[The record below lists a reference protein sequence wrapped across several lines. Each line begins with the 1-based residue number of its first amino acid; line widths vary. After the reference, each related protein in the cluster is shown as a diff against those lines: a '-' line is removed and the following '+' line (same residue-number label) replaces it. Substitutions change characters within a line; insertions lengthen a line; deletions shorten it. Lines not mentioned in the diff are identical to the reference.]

1 MIKRTLYFG
10 NACYLRKKN
19 DQLLIDFPEEEKES
33 VTIPIEDIGIIILD
47 HFQITI
53 THALMTALNENNAV
67 VICCNSSHLPYS
79 LMLPMHGHHAFTE
92 KMESQL
98 ESSLPLRKNMWQ
110 QTVVAKIRNQAY
122 LLSAIGE
129 DPKRLIRMAEKVKS
143 GDPENLEGQ
152 AAAYYWDRIFITT
165 EKFIRN
171 RFGTPPNNLLNYG
184 YAVLRAV
191 IARNLLASGLFLALG
206 IHHHNKYNPYCLA
219 DDIMEPYRP
228 FVDALILEIIK
239 EFEDIDEITTDIKKR
254 LLSIPVTD
262 ILIDKVR
269 SPLMVGAQRTT
280 ASVAAC
286 FEGKMRKIIYPEF
299 PSLEL

>member
-19 DQLLIDFPEEEKES
+19 DQLLIDFSEEEKES
-33 VTIPIEDIGIIILD
+33 ITIPIEDIGIIILD

-53 THALMTALNENNAV
+53 THALMMALSENNTAI
-67 VICCNSSHLPYS
+67 ICCNNSHLPYS
-79 LMLPMHGHHAFTE
+79 LLLPMHGHHAFTE
-92 KMESQL
+92 KMESQI

-110 QTVVAKIRNQAY
+110 QTVVAKIRNQAF
-122 LLSAIGE
+122 LLNSIGE
-129 DPKRLIRMAEKVKS
+129 DPRRLMRMAEKVKS
-143 GDPENLEGQ
+143 GDPENMEGQ
-152 AAAYYWDRIFITT
+152 ASAYYWDRIFVTT

-171 RFGTPPNNLLNYG
+171 RYGAPPNNLLNYG
-184 YAVLRAV
+184 YAVLRSV

-239 EFEDIDEITTDIKKR
+239 EYEDIEEITTDIKKR
-254 LLSIPVTD
+254 LLSIPATD
-262 ILIDKVR
+262 ILIEKVR

-286 FEGKMRKIIYPEF
+286 FEGKTRKIIYPEF
-299 PSLEL
+299 PTIKS